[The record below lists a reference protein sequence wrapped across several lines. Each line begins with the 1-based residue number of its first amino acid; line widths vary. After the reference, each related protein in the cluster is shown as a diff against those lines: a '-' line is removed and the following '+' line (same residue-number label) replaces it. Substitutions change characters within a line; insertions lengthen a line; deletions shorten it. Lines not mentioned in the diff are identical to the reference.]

1 MTQNNDS
8 RSDISLE
15 EKLQR
20 RLQNILQKVKSDL
33 TGKEL
38 AEILWFAVQ
47 IEGGKPLQTS
57 TSTQF
62 QESSFPEH
70 QIEVPSSPSKDIP
83 ETSASQTKTE
93 KAAEVY
99 SPKTST
105 KR

>member
-20 RLQNILQKVKSDL
+20 LLNILEKVKSNL
-33 TGKEL
+33 TGREL

-57 TSTQF
+57 TSAQF
-62 QESSFPEH
+62 PKQLFPEH
-70 QIEVPSSPSKDIP
+70 QIEAPSSPSKDIP

>member
-20 RLQNILQKVKSDL
+20 LQNILEKVKSDL
-33 TGKEL
+33 TGREL

-57 TSTQF
+57 
-62 QESSFPEH
+62 
-70 QIEVPSSPSKDIP
+70 
-83 ETSASQTKTE
+83 
-93 KAAEVY
+93 
-99 SPKTST
+99 
-105 KR
+105 